1 MASVPSWADMMDYC
15 VPNTAFSHDPFPL
28 PVPVEETLHTSSS
41 VPSTGQTQLTPETTE
56 SEKARP
62 SSSEATDQLA
72 AIITG
77 LEGTNQRLASLGAY
91 HTSKDHIQEWAE
103 ELRKSIDLSNALESL
118 LTHTQS
124 LSTLYT
130 AVSELISPAGRAA
143 GHEDCHIPDCI
154 HEYIRSPAA
163 NSSAVAH
170 YSLLNLLL
178 ACHLKLLDSLDTI
191 LTHAHTCSR
200 AVSSLPKDRTP
211 RFDIP
216 EIRIGSFV
224 APPGAAASLFTTML
238 YQLLLDLQ
246 DKNKDLASSLA
257 SSPQEDGSGLSRE
270 LQVLFLQSD
279 IIKDRTAGAVED
291 MGNVKARM
299 LEMGIPA

>member
-1 MASVPSWADMMDYC
+1 MAGVPSWADMMDYC
-15 VPNTAFSHDPFPL
+15 VPNTTFSHDPFPL
-28 PVPVEETLHTSSS
+28 PVPVEETLQTPS

-56 SEKARP
+56 NEKAGT
-62 SSSEATDQLA
+62 SSSEATNQLA

-77 LEGTNQRLASLGAY
+77 LEGTNHRLASLSAY

-130 AVSELISPAGRAA
+130 AVSELMNPASRPA
-143 GHEDCHIPDCI
+143 GHEDCQIPT
-154 HEYIRSPAA
+154 A
-163 NSSAVAH
+163 NSSAVEH

-200 AVSSLPKDRTP
+200 AVSSLPKDRSP

-246 DKNKDLASSLA
+246 DKNKDLSSYLA
-257 SSPQEDGSGLSRE
+257 SNPQQDEQRSLRE
-270 LQVLFLQSD
+270 LQVLSLQSD

-291 MGNVKARM
+291 MRIVKARM
-299 LEMGIPA
+299 LDMGIMV

>member
-1 MASVPSWADMMDYC
+1 MASVPSWTDMMDYC
-15 VPNTAFSHDPFPL
+15 VPNTAFSDDPFPL
-28 PVPVEETLHTSSS
+28 TVPVEESLQTSS
-41 VPSTGQTQLTPETTE
+41 VPSTGQAQHTPETTE
-56 SEKARP
+56 NEKARP
-62 SSSEATDQLA
+62 SSSDATNKLVT
-72 AIITG
+72 IITG
-77 LEGTNQRLASLGAY
+77 LEGTNHRLSSLGAY

-124 LSTLYT
+124 LSTLYST
-130 AVSELISPAGRAA
+130 VSELINPASRPA
-143 GHEDCHIPDCI
+143 GHEDCDIPDCI
-154 HEYIRSPAA
+154 HEYIRSPTA

-200 AVSSLPKDRTP
+200 AVSSLPKDRSP
-211 RFDIP
+211 QFDIP

-246 DKNKDLASSLA
+246 DKNKDLSSYLA
-257 SSPQEDGSGLSRE
+257 LNPQQDEPRSLRE
-270 LQVLFLQSD
+270 LQVLSLQSD

-291 MGNVKARM
+291 MRIVKARM
-299 LEMGIPA
+299 LEMGILT